1 MMGSEFYAV
10 IMAGG
15 GGTRLWPLS
24 RRERPKQALRLSGDR
39 TLFQLAIDRLLPII
53 PAENILVATVASQ
66 AEMLQ
71 EQAPDLPRDNFVL
84 EPGPRGTA
92 SVIGLAAITI
102 RRRTANG
109 IMACLTA
116 DHFIASVERFRDL
129 LLAARDV
136 AERGLLVTLGI
147 TPAYPSTGYG
157 YIERGESLEPSRG
170 LPVFQLAAF
179 REKPRLK
186 TAQAYIESG
195 KYLWNSGMFIWSTDR
210 ILEEM
215 RRQMPILADGL
226 TRIGAAFG
234 SPGETEV
241 LEQVWEDLAPQTI
254 DYGIMEHAEGAV
266 VIPAEDLGWYDI
278 GSWERLLEA
287 LPLDSDGNLILGDN
301 TLLEDTHGS
310 LVYQDA
316 IGEKRRLIATLG
328 LRDIIIVDTPDIIL
342 VCSKERSEDVRMLVE
357 RLVSGGMGEY
367 L

>member
-1 MMGSEFYAV
+1 MMESEFYAV

-53 PAENILVATVASQ
+53 PVENILVATVASQ

-71 EQAPDLPRDNFVL
+71 EQAPDLPRENFVL
-84 EPGPRGTA
+84 EPSPRGTA
-92 SVIGLAAITI
+92 SVIGLAAITV
-102 RRRTANG
+102 RRRTANA

-136 AERGLLVTLGI
+136 AGRGLLVTLGI
-147 TPAYPSTGYG
+147 VPTYPATGYG

-170 LPVFQLAAF
+170 LPVFRLAAF
-179 REKPRLK
+179 REKPGLEAARV
-186 TAQAYIESG
+186 YIESG
-195 KYLWNSGMFIWSTDR
+195 EYSWNSGMFIWSVDR

-215 RRQMPILADGL
+215 RRQMPALAGGL
-226 TRIGAAFG
+226 KRIEAAFD
-234 SPGETEV
+234 SPDERDV
-241 LEQVWEDLAPQTI
+241 LEQVWRDLTPQTI
-254 DYGIMEHAEGAV
+254 DYGIMEHADGAA

-287 LPLDSDGNLILGDN
+287 LPLDSDGNLVLGEN
-301 TLLEDTHGS
+301 TLLEGTQGS
-310 LVYQDA
+310 LVYQNA
-316 IGEKRRLIATLG
+316 IGEKRRLVATLG
-328 LRDIIIVDTPDIIL
+328 LKDIIIVDTPEILL
-342 VCSKERSEDVRMLVE
+342 VCSKERSEDVRMLVG
-357 RLVSGGMGEY
+357 RLASEGMSEY

>member
-1 MMGSEFYAV
+1 MKESEFYAV

-53 PAENILVATVASQ
+53 PADKILVATVASQ
-66 AEMLQ
+66 AEMLK
-71 EQAPDLPRDNFVL
+71 EQAPELPPDNFVL

-116 DHFIASVERFRDL
+116 DHFIASVEMFREL

-147 TPAYPSTGYG
+147 TPTYPSTGYG
-157 YIERGESLEPSRG
+157 YIERGEALEPSRG
-170 LPVFQLAAF
+170 APVFQLASF
-179 REKPRLK
+179 REKPNLES
-186 TAQAYIESG
+186 AQAYIESG
-195 KYLWNSGMFIWSTDR
+195 DYSWNSGMFIWRVER

-215 RRQMPILADGL
+215 RRQMPALADGL
-226 TRIGAAFG
+226 AQIQAAFDTPDEAG
-234 SPGETEV
+234 V
-241 LEQVWEDLAPQTI
+241 LERVWRDLASQTI
-254 DYGIMEHAEGAV
+254 DYGIMEHAEGAA
-266 VIPAEDLGWYDI
+266 VIPAEGLGWHDI

-287 LPLDSDGNLILGDN
+287 LPLDSDGNLVLSEN

-316 IGEKRRLIATLG
+316 IGEKRRLVATLG
-328 LRDIIIVDTPDIIL
+328 LEDTIIVDTPEILL

-357 RLVSGGMGEY
+357 RLRSEGKGDY